1 MKSKG
6 QTKIFN
12 LTKEPFAMLTFII
25 LQTKILVINNGDCSE
40 NCSISVQMKKKT
52 YYCRSSIDLLVI
64 LFID

>member
-40 NCSISVQMKKKT
+40 N
-52 YYCRSSIDLLVI
+52 
-64 LFID
+64 